1 MENGVRW
8 TKNFDLGTKRFQSR
22 LQHQSL
28 RLWKSVLPCAIQDPS
43 CSLKILS
50 RFRFDGVFRV
60 TLHRRKHWPN
70 DQELNSPDSDQFK
83 HSYFAFFNKISVSI
97 RSTAFPV
104 KPQAISKGNQNTL
117 ILPRYCHDLP
127 VMSLLFRWLSLTH
140 TNKNFSSI

>member
-28 RLWKSVLPCAIQDPS
+28 RLWKSVLPCARQDPS

-50 RFRFDGVFRV
+50 RFRFDGVFSHPASPE
-60 TLHRRKHWPN
+60 TLNKWSEAKLSW
-70 DQELNSPDSDQFK
+70 QWEFK

-140 TNKNFSSI
+140 ANKNFSSI